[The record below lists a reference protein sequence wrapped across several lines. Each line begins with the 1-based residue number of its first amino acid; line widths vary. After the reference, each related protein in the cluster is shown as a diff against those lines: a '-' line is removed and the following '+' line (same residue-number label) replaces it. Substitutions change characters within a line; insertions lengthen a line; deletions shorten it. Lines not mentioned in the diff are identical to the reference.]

1 MGDPSRRGFISVLA
15 VLLSTGWA
23 ANHFA
28 SLIPVLRVDEG
39 LSHTVLDGV
48 FGIYALGLLP
58 GLLTGG
64 ALSDRVGRAVVVLPG
79 ALIASLGTLILLLWH
94 DAPGLMVG
102 RLVVGIGAGLA
113 IGAGT
118 AWAADLRGKS
128 GTVMAGVVLTS
139 GFALGPLFSGLL
151 AQFAAFPLATPFVVS
166 AVLSV
171 GSVTA
176 AAVWSRTPV
185 SVEAATIT
193 PVPDGAERSV
203 ANAPD
208 GAERSVANALLW
220 ALPLAPWVFASATVS
235 IVTMTARLGDR
246 YSGPLLPGFA
256 AALTLGAGILVQ
268 TAARHRNWGPQA
280 GTVGAALAARGYCLV
295 AVGGAH
301 PALGLFIVCALV
313 LGTAYGLCLRE
324 GLLDLESLALP
335 ASRPDRD
342 LLRRHLSR
350 IRTAGATG
358 CHRTHDGSVAAVGD
372 PRRCCRRRCRG
383 PIPSIAVDP
392 GFLVTSA
399 SRSRIGLNTR
409 SDGVGGTCSRSYPA
423 VLASE
428 DQKVT
433 A

>member
-28 SLIPVLRVDEG
+28 ALIPVLRVDEG

-151 AQFAAFPLATPFVVS
+151 AQFVAFPLATPFVVS
-166 AVLSV
+166 AFLSV

-203 ANAPD
+203 ANA
-208 GAERSVANALLW
+208 LLW

-235 IVTMTARLGDR
+235 FVTMTARLGDR

-280 GTVGAALAARGYCLV
+280 GTVGGARGALGDCLV
-295 AVGGAH
+295 GGGGA
-301 PALGLFIVCALV
+301 PPPRRGFIVWGLV
-313 LGTAYGLCLRE
+313 RGTAYGLCLRE
-324 GLLDLESLALP
+324 GLLDLESLAPP
-335 ASRPDRD
+335 ASRGALTGIFYVGTYLGFGLPV
-342 LLRRHLSR
+342 LLVVIEPTMGPSLPLV
-350 IRTAGATG
+350 ILAA
-358 CHRTHDGSVAAVGD
+358 VAAVVAVVRFRRLRSTQASSSH
-372 PRRCCRRRCRG
+372 PRLE
-383 PIPSIAVDP
+383 A
-392 GFLVTSA
+392 A
-399 SRSRIGLNTR
+399 S
-409 SDGVGGTCSRSYPA
+409 V
-423 VLASE
+423 
-428 DQKVT
+428 
-433 A
+433 

>member
-64 ALSDRVGRAVVVLPG
+64 ALSDRVGRAVLVLPG

-171 GSVTA
+171 GSVAA
-176 AAVWSRTPV
+176 AAVWSRTPAPTK
-185 SVEAATIT
+185 AAMFTQI
-193 PVPDGAERSV
+193 PDRAERSGTGV
-203 ANAPD
+203 K
-208 GAERSVANALLW
+208 VALLW

-235 IVTMTARLGDR
+235 FVTMTARLGDR

-280 GTVGAALAARGYCLV
+280 GTVGAALAALGYCLV

-324 GLLDLESLALP
+324 GLLDLESLAPP
-335 ASRPDRD
+335 ASRGALTGIFYVGTYLGFGLPV
-342 LLRRHLSR
+342 LLVVIEPTMGPSLPLV
-350 IRTAGATG
+350 ILAA
-358 CHRTHDGSVAAVGD
+358 VAAVVAVVRFRRLRSTQASTSH
-372 PRRCCRRRCRG
+372 PRLE
-383 PIPSIAVDP
+383 A
-392 GFLVTSA
+392 A
-399 SRSRIGLNTR
+399 S
-409 SDGVGGTCSRSYPA
+409 V
-423 VLASE
+423 
-428 DQKVT
+428 
-433 A
+433 

>member
-128 GTVMAGVVLTS
+128 GTVLAGVVLTS

-185 SVEAATIT
+185 PVEAAPIT

-208 GAERSVANALLW
+208 RAERSVANALLW

-235 IVTMTARLGDR
+235 FVTMTARLGDR

-280 GTVGAALAARGYCLV
+280 GTVGAALAALGYCLV

-324 GLLDLESLALP
+324 GLLDLESLAPP
-335 ASRPDRD
+335 ASRGALTGIFYVGTYLGFGLPV
-342 LLRRHLSR
+342 LLVVIEPTMGPSLPLV
-350 IRTAGATG
+350 ILAA
-358 CHRTHDGSVAAVGD
+358 VAAVVAVVRFRRLRSTQASSSH
-372 PRRCCRRRCRG
+372 PRLE
-383 PIPSIAVDP
+383 A
-392 GFLVTSA
+392 A
-399 SRSRIGLNTR
+399 S
-409 SDGVGGTCSRSYPA
+409 V
-423 VLASE
+423 
-428 DQKVT
+428 
-433 A
+433 

>member
-64 ALSDRVGRAVVVLPG
+64 AVSDRVGRAVVVLPG

-171 GSVTA
+171 GSVAA
-176 AAVWSRTPV
+176 AAVWSRTPAPTK
-185 SVEAATIT
+185 AAMFTQI
-193 PVPDGAERSV
+193 PDRAERS
-203 ANAPD
+203 
-208 GAERSVANALLW
+208 GAGVKVALLW

-235 IVTMTARLGDR
+235 FVTMTARLGDR

-280 GTVGAALAARGYCLV
+280 GTVGAALAALGYCLV

-324 GLLDLESLALP
+324 GLLDLESLAPP
-335 ASRPDRD
+335 ASRGALTGIFYVGTYLGFGLPV
-342 LLRRHLSR
+342 LLVVIEPTMGPSLPLV
-350 IRTAGATG
+350 ILAA
-358 CHRTHDGSVAAVGD
+358 VAAVVAVVRFRRLRSTQASTSH
-372 PRRCCRRRCRG
+372 PRLE
-383 PIPSIAVDP
+383 A
-392 GFLVTSA
+392 A
-399 SRSRIGLNTR
+399 S
-409 SDGVGGTCSRSYPA
+409 V
-423 VLASE
+423 
-428 DQKVT
+428 
-433 A
+433 

>member
-171 GSVTA
+171 GSVA
-176 AAVWSRTPV
+176 AAASWGRTPAPTK
-185 SVEAATIT
+185 AATFT
-193 PVPDGAERSV
+193 QVPDRAERSGTGV
-203 ANAPD
+203 K
-208 GAERSVANALLW
+208 VALLW

-235 IVTMTARLGDR
+235 FVTMTARLGDR

-280 GTVGAALAARGYCLV
+280 GTTGAALAALGYCLV

-324 GLLDLESLALP
+324 GLLDLESLAPP
-335 ASRPDRD
+335 ASRGALTGIFYVGTYLGFGLPV
-342 LLRRHLSR
+342 LLVVIEPTMGPSLPLV
-350 IRTAGATG
+350 ILAA
-358 CHRTHDGSVAAVGD
+358 VAAVVAVVRFRRLRSPQASTPH
-372 PRRCCRRRCRG
+372 PRLE
-383 PIPSIAVDP
+383 A
-392 GFLVTSA
+392 A
-399 SRSRIGLNTR
+399 S
-409 SDGVGGTCSRSYPA
+409 V
-423 VLASE
+423 
-428 DQKVT
+428 
-433 A
+433 

>member
-64 ALSDRVGRAVVVLPG
+64 ALSDRVGRAVLVLPG

-171 GSVTA
+171 GSVAA
-176 AAVWSRTPV
+176 AAVWSRTPAPTK
-185 SVEAATIT
+185 AAMFTQI
-193 PVPDGAERSV
+193 PDRAERSGTGV
-203 ANAPD
+203 K
-208 GAERSVANALLW
+208 VALLW

-235 IVTMTARLGDR
+235 FVTMTARLGDR

-280 GTVGAALAARGYCLV
+280 GTTGAALAALGYCLV

-324 GLLDLESLALP
+324 GLLDLESLAPP
-335 ASRPDRD
+335 ASRGALTGIFYVGTYLGFGLPV
-342 LLRRHLSR
+342 LLVVIEPTMGPSLPLV
-350 IRTAGATG
+350 ILAA
-358 CHRTHDGSVAAVGD
+358 VAAVVAVVRFRRLRSTQASTSH
-372 PRRCCRRRCRG
+372 PRLE
-383 PIPSIAVDP
+383 A
-392 GFLVTSA
+392 A
-399 SRSRIGLNTR
+399 S
-409 SDGVGGTCSRSYPA
+409 V
-423 VLASE
+423 
-428 DQKVT
+428 
-433 A
+433 

>member
-39 LSHTVLDGV
+39 LSHAVLDGV

-64 ALSDRVGRAVVVLPG
+64 ALSDRVGRAEVVLPG
-79 ALIASLGTLILLLWH
+79 ALIASLGTVILLLWH
-94 DAPGLMVG
+94 DSPGLMVG

-171 GSVTA
+171 GSVAA
-176 AAVWSRTPV
+176 AAVWSRTPAPTK
-185 SVEAATIT
+185 AATFT
-193 PVPDGAERSV
+193 QVPDRAERSGTNV
-203 ANAPD
+203 K
-208 GAERSVANALLW
+208 GALLW

-235 IVTMTARLGDR
+235 FVTMTARLGDR

-280 GTVGAALAARGYCLV
+280 GTVGASLAALGYLLV

-324 GLLDLESLALP
+324 GLLDLESLAPP
-335 ASRPDRD
+335 ASRGALTGIFYVGTYLGFGLPV
-342 LLRRHLSR
+342 LLVVIEPTMGPSLPLV
-350 IRTAGATG
+350 ILAA
-358 CHRTHDGSVAAVGD
+358 VAAVVAVVRFRRLRSTQASTSH
-372 PRRCCRRRCRG
+372 PRLE
-383 PIPSIAVDP
+383 A
-392 GFLVTSA
+392 A
-399 SRSRIGLNTR
+399 S
-409 SDGVGGTCSRSYPA
+409 V
-423 VLASE
+423 
-428 DQKVT
+428 
-433 A
+433 

>member
-39 LSHTVLDGV
+39 LSHAVLDGV

-79 ALIASLGTLILLLWH
+79 ALIASLGTVILLLWH
-94 DAPGLMVG
+94 DSPGLMVG

-171 GSVTA
+171 GSVAA
-176 AAVWSRTPV
+176 AAVWSRTPAPTK
-185 SVEAATIT
+185 AATFT
-193 PVPDGAERSV
+193 QVPDRAERSGTNV
-203 ANAPD
+203 K
-208 GAERSVANALLW
+208 GALLW

-235 IVTMTARLGDR
+235 FVTMTARLGDR

-280 GTVGAALAARGYCLV
+280 GTVGAALAALGYLLV
-295 AVGGAH
+295 AVGGAR

-324 GLLDLESLALP
+324 GLLDLESLAPP
-335 ASRPDRD
+335 ASRGALTGIFYVGTYLGFGLPV
-342 LLRRHLSR
+342 LLVVIEPTMGPSLPLV
-350 IRTAGATG
+350 ILAA
-358 CHRTHDGSVAAVGD
+358 VAAVVAVVRFRRLRSTQASTSH
-372 PRRCCRRRCRG
+372 PRLE
-383 PIPSIAVDP
+383 A
-392 GFLVTSA
+392 A
-399 SRSRIGLNTR
+399 S
-409 SDGVGGTCSRSYPA
+409 V
-423 VLASE
+423 
-428 DQKVT
+428 
-433 A
+433 

>member
-39 LSHTVLDGV
+39 LSHIVLDGV

-64 ALSDRVGRAVVVLPG
+64 AVSDRVGRAVVVLPG

-171 GSVTA
+171 GSVA
-176 AAVWSRTPV
+176 AAASWSRTPAPTK
-185 SVEAATIT
+185 AATFT
-193 PVPDGAERSV
+193 PVPDRAERSGTGV
-203 ANAPD
+203 K
-208 GAERSVANALLW
+208 VALLW

-235 IVTMTARLGDR
+235 FVTMTARLGDR

-280 GTVGAALAARGYCLV
+280 GTTGAALAALGYCLV

-324 GLLDLESLALP
+324 GLLDLESLAPP
-335 ASRPDRD
+335 ASRGALTGIFYVGTYLGFGLPV
-342 LLRRHLSR
+342 LLVVIEPTMGPSLPLV
-350 IRTAGATG
+350 ILAA
-358 CHRTHDGSVAAVGD
+358 VAAVVAVVRFRRLRSPQASTPH
-372 PRRCCRRRCRG
+372 PRLE
-383 PIPSIAVDP
+383 A
-392 GFLVTSA
+392 A
-399 SRSRIGLNTR
+399 S
-409 SDGVGGTCSRSYPA
+409 V
-423 VLASE
+423 
-428 DQKVT
+428 
-433 A
+433 

>member
-39 LSHTVLDGV
+39 LSHAVLDGV

-64 ALSDRVGRAVVVLPG
+64 ALSDRVGRAEVVLPG
-79 ALIASLGTLILLLWH
+79 ALIASLGTVILLLWH
-94 DAPGLMVG
+94 DSPGLMVG

-171 GSVTA
+171 GSVAA
-176 AAVWSRTPV
+176 AAVWSRTPAPTK
-185 SVEAATIT
+185 AATFT
-193 PVPDGAERSV
+193 QVPDRAERSGTDV
-203 ANAPD
+203 K
-208 GAERSVANALLW
+208 GALLW

-235 IVTMTARLGDR
+235 FVTMTARLGDR

-280 GTVGAALAARGYCLV
+280 GTVGASLAALGYLLV

-324 GLLDLESLALP
+324 GLLDLESLAPP
-335 ASRPDRD
+335 ASRGALTGIFYVGTYLGFGLPV
-342 LLRRHLSR
+342 LLVVIEPTMGPSLPLV
-350 IRTAGATG
+350 ILAA
-358 CHRTHDGSVAAVGD
+358 VAAVVAVVRFRRLRSTQASTSH
-372 PRRCCRRRCRG
+372 PRLE
-383 PIPSIAVDP
+383 A
-392 GFLVTSA
+392 A
-399 SRSRIGLNTR
+399 S
-409 SDGVGGTCSRSYPA
+409 V
-423 VLASE
+423 
-428 DQKVT
+428 
-433 A
+433 

>member
-39 LSHTVLDGV
+39 LSHAVLDGV

-79 ALIASLGTLILLLWH
+79 ALIASLGTVILLLWH
-94 DAPGLMVG
+94 DSPGLMVG

-118 AWAADLRGKS
+118 AWAGDLRGKS

-171 GSVTA
+171 GSVAA
-176 AAVWSRTPV
+176 AAVWSRTPAPTK
-185 SVEAATIT
+185 AATFT
-193 PVPDGAERSV
+193 QVPDRAERSGTNV
-203 ANAPD
+203 K
-208 GAERSVANALLW
+208 GALLW

-235 IVTMTARLGDR
+235 FVTMTARLGDR

-280 GTVGAALAARGYCLV
+280 GTVGASLAALGYLLV

-324 GLLDLESLALP
+324 GLLDLESLAPP
-335 ASRPDRD
+335 ASRGALTGIFYVGTYLGFGLPV
-342 LLRRHLSR
+342 LLVVIEPTMGPSLPLV
-350 IRTAGATG
+350 ILAA
-358 CHRTHDGSVAAVGD
+358 VAAVVAVVRFRRLRSTQASTSH
-372 PRRCCRRRCRG
+372 PRLE
-383 PIPSIAVDP
+383 A
-392 GFLVTSA
+392 A
-399 SRSRIGLNTR
+399 S
-409 SDGVGGTCSRSYPA
+409 V
-423 VLASE
+423 
-428 DQKVT
+428 
-433 A
+433 

>member
-64 ALSDRVGRAVVVLPG
+64 ALSDRVGRAVLVLPG

-171 GSVTA
+171 GSVAA
-176 AAVWSRTPV
+176 AAVWSRTPAPTK
-185 SVEAATIT
+185 AAMFTQI
-193 PVPDGAERSV
+193 PDRAERSGTGV
-203 ANAPD
+203 K
-208 GAERSVANALLW
+208 VALLW

-235 IVTMTARLGDR
+235 FVTMTARLGDR

-280 GTVGAALAARGYCLV
+280 GTVGAALAALGYCLV

-324 GLLDLESLALP
+324 GLLDLESLAPP
-335 ASRPDRD
+335 ASRGALTGIFYVGTYLGFGLPV
-342 LLRRHLSR
+342 LLVVIEPTMGPSLPLV
-350 IRTAGATG
+350 IL
-358 CHRTHDGSVAAVGD
+358 AAVTAVVAVVRFRRLRSTQASTSH
-372 PRRCCRRRCRG
+372 PRLE
-383 PIPSIAVDP
+383 A
-392 GFLVTSA
+392 A
-399 SRSRIGLNTR
+399 S
-409 SDGVGGTCSRSYPA
+409 V
-423 VLASE
+423 
-428 DQKVT
+428 
-433 A
+433 

>member
-176 AAVWSRTPV
+176 AAVWSRTPAP
-185 SVEAATIT
+185 VEAATIT
-193 PVPDGAERSV
+193 PV
-203 ANAPD
+203 PD

-235 IVTMTARLGDR
+235 FVTMTARLGDR

-280 GTVGAALAARGYCLV
+280 GTVGAALAALGYCLV

-324 GLLDLESLALP
+324 GLLDLESLAPP
-335 ASRPDRD
+335 ASRGALTGIFYVGTYLGFGLPV
-342 LLRRHLSR
+342 LLVVIEPTMGPSLPLV
-350 IRTAGATG
+350 ILAA
-358 CHRTHDGSVAAVGD
+358 VAAVVAVVRFRRLRSTQASSSH
-372 PRRCCRRRCRG
+372 PRLE
-383 PIPSIAVDP
+383 A
-392 GFLVTSA
+392 A
-399 SRSRIGLNTR
+399 S
-409 SDGVGGTCSRSYPA
+409 V
-423 VLASE
+423 
-428 DQKVT
+428 
-433 A
+433 

>member
-64 ALSDRVGRAVVVLPG
+64 AVSDRVGRAVVVLPG

-166 AVLSV
+166 TVLSV
-171 GSVTA
+171 GSVAA
-176 AAVWSRTPV
+176 AAVWSRTPAPTK
-185 SVEAATIT
+185 AAMFTQI
-193 PVPDGAERSV
+193 PDRAERSGTGV
-203 ANAPD
+203 K
-208 GAERSVANALLW
+208 VALLW

-235 IVTMTARLGDR
+235 FVTMTARLGDR

-280 GTVGAALAARGYCLV
+280 GTTGAALAALGYCLV

-324 GLLDLESLALP
+324 GLLDLESLASP
-335 ASRPDRD
+335 ASRGALTGIFYVGTYLGFGLPV
-342 LLRRHLSR
+342 LLVVIEPTMGPSLPLV
-350 IRTAGATG
+350 ILAA
-358 CHRTHDGSVAAVGD
+358 VAAVVAVVRFRRLRSTQASTSH
-372 PRRCCRRRCRG
+372 PRLE
-383 PIPSIAVDP
+383 A
-392 GFLVTSA
+392 A
-399 SRSRIGLNTR
+399 S
-409 SDGVGGTCSRSYPA
+409 V
-423 VLASE
+423 
-428 DQKVT
+428 
-433 A
+433 

>member
-64 ALSDRVGRAVVVLPG
+64 AVSDRVGRAVVVLPG

-128 GTVMAGVVLTS
+128 GTVMAGVALTS

-166 AVLSV
+166 TVLSV
-171 GSVTA
+171 GSVAA
-176 AAVWSRTPV
+176 AAVWSRTPAPTK
-185 SVEAATIT
+185 AAMFTQI
-193 PVPDGAERSV
+193 PDRAERSGTGV
-203 ANAPD
+203 K
-208 GAERSVANALLW
+208 VALLW

-235 IVTMTARLGDR
+235 FVTMTARLGDR

-280 GTVGAALAARGYCLV
+280 GTVGAALAALGHCLV

-324 GLLDLESLALP
+324 GLLDLESLAPP
-335 ASRPDRD
+335 ASRGALTGIFYVGTYLGFGLPV
-342 LLRRHLSR
+342 LLVVIEPTMGPSLPLV
-350 IRTAGATG
+350 ILAA
-358 CHRTHDGSVAAVGD
+358 VAAVVAVVRFRRLRSPQASTPH
-372 PRRCCRRRCRG
+372 PRLE
-383 PIPSIAVDP
+383 A
-392 GFLVTSA
+392 A
-399 SRSRIGLNTR
+399 S
-409 SDGVGGTCSRSYPA
+409 V
-423 VLASE
+423 
-428 DQKVT
+428 
-433 A
+433 

>member
-64 ALSDRVGRAVVVLPG
+64 ALSDRVGRAVLVLPG

-171 GSVTA
+171 SSVAA
-176 AAVWSRTPV
+176 AAVWSRTPAPTK
-185 SVEAATIT
+185 AAMFTQI
-193 PVPDGAERSV
+193 PDRAERSGTGV
-203 ANAPD
+203 K
-208 GAERSVANALLW
+208 VALLW

-235 IVTMTARLGDR
+235 FVTMTARLGDR

-280 GTVGAALAARGYCLV
+280 GTVGAALAALGYCLV

-313 LGTAYGLCLRE
+313 LGPAYGLCLRE
-324 GLLDLESLALP
+324 GLLDLESLAPP
-335 ASRPDRD
+335 ASRGALTGIFYVGTYLGFGLPV
-342 LLRRHLSR
+342 LLVVIEPTMGPSLPLV
-350 IRTAGATG
+350 ILAA
-358 CHRTHDGSVAAVGD
+358 VAAVVAVVRFRRLRSTQASTSH
-372 PRRCCRRRCRG
+372 PRLE
-383 PIPSIAVDP
+383 A
-392 GFLVTSA
+392 A
-399 SRSRIGLNTR
+399 S
-409 SDGVGGTCSRSYPA
+409 V
-423 VLASE
+423 
-428 DQKVT
+428 
-433 A
+433 

>member
-171 GSVTA
+171 GSVA
-176 AAVWSRTPV
+176 AAASWSRTPAPTK
-185 SVEAATIT
+185 AATFT
-193 PVPDGAERSV
+193 QVPDRAERSGTGV
-203 ANAPD
+203 K
-208 GAERSVANALLW
+208 VALLW

-235 IVTMTARLGDR
+235 FVTMTARLGDR

-280 GTVGAALAARGYCLV
+280 GTTGAALAALGYCLV

-324 GLLDLESLALP
+324 GLLDLESLAPP
-335 ASRPDRD
+335 ASRGALTGIFYVGTYLGFGLPV
-342 LLRRHLSR
+342 LLVVIEPTMGPSLPLV
-350 IRTAGATG
+350 ILAA
-358 CHRTHDGSVAAVGD
+358 VAAVVAVVRFRRLRSTQASMSH
-372 PRRCCRRRCRG
+372 PRLE
-383 PIPSIAVDP
+383 A
-392 GFLVTSA
+392 A
-399 SRSRIGLNTR
+399 S
-409 SDGVGGTCSRSYPA
+409 V
-423 VLASE
+423 
-428 DQKVT
+428 
-433 A
+433 

>member
-203 ANAPD
+203 ANA
-208 GAERSVANALLW
+208 LLW

-235 IVTMTARLGDR
+235 FVTMTARLGDR

-280 GTVGAALAARGYCLV
+280 GTVGAALAALGYCLV

-324 GLLDLESLALP
+324 GLLDLESLAPP
-335 ASRPDRD
+335 ASRGALTGIFYVGTYLGFGLPV
-342 LLRRHLSR
+342 LLVVIEPTMGPSLPLV
-350 IRTAGATG
+350 ILAA
-358 CHRTHDGSVAAVGD
+358 VAAVVAVVRFRRLRSTQASAH
-372 PRRCCRRRCRG
+372 PRLE
-383 PIPSIAVDP
+383 V
-392 GFLVTSA
+392 A
-399 SRSRIGLNTR
+399 S
-409 SDGVGGTCSRSYPA
+409 V
-423 VLASE
+423 
-428 DQKVT
+428 
-433 A
+433 

>member
-94 DAPGLMVG
+94 DAPGLMAG

-171 GSVTA
+171 GSVIA

-185 SVEAATIT
+185 PVEAATIT

-235 IVTMTARLGDR
+235 FVTMTARLGDR

-268 TAARHRNWGPQA
+268 TAARHRNWGLQA
-280 GTVGAALAARGYCLV
+280 GTVGAALAALGYCLV

-324 GLLDLESLALP
+324 GLLDLESLAPP
-335 ASRPDRD
+335 ASRGALTGIFYVGTYLGFGLPV
-342 LLRRHLSR
+342 LLVVIEPTMGPSLPLV
-350 IRTAGATG
+350 ILAA
-358 CHRTHDGSVAAVGD
+358 VAAVVAVVRFRRLRSTQASSSH
-372 PRRCCRRRCRG
+372 PRLE
-383 PIPSIAVDP
+383 A
-392 GFLVTSA
+392 A
-399 SRSRIGLNTR
+399 S
-409 SDGVGGTCSRSYPA
+409 V
-423 VLASE
+423 
-428 DQKVT
+428 
-433 A
+433 

>member
-64 ALSDRVGRAVVVLPG
+64 AVSDRVGRAVVVLPG

-128 GTVMAGVVLTS
+128 GTVMAGVALTS

-171 GSVTA
+171 GSVAA
-176 AAVWSRTPV
+176 AAVWSRTPAPTK
-185 SVEAATIT
+185 AAMFTQI
-193 PVPDGAERSV
+193 PDRAERSGTGV
-203 ANAPD
+203 K
-208 GAERSVANALLW
+208 VALLW

-235 IVTMTARLGDR
+235 FVTMTARLGDR

-280 GTVGAALAARGYCLV
+280 GTVGAALAALGYCLV

-324 GLLDLESLALP
+324 GLLDLESLAPP
-335 ASRPDRD
+335 ASRGALTGIFYVGTYLGFGLPV
-342 LLRRHLSR
+342 LLVVIEPTMGPSLPLV
-350 IRTAGATG
+350 ILAA
-358 CHRTHDGSVAAVGD
+358 VAAVVAVVRFRRLRSTQASSSH
-372 PRRCCRRRCRG
+372 PRLE
-383 PIPSIAVDP
+383 A
-392 GFLVTSA
+392 A
-399 SRSRIGLNTR
+399 S
-409 SDGVGGTCSRSYPA
+409 V
-423 VLASE
+423 
-428 DQKVT
+428 
-433 A
+433 

>member
-166 AVLSV
+166 AFLSV

-203 ANAPD
+203 ANA
-208 GAERSVANALLW
+208 LLW

-235 IVTMTARLGDR
+235 FVTMTARLGDR

-280 GTVGAALAARGYCLV
+280 GTVGAALAALGYCLV

-324 GLLDLESLALP
+324 GLLDLESLAPP
-335 ASRPDRD
+335 ASRGALTGIFYVGTYLGFGLPV
-342 LLRRHLSR
+342 LLVVIEPTMGPSLPLV
-350 IRTAGATG
+350 ILAA
-358 CHRTHDGSVAAVGD
+358 VAAIVAVVRFRRLRSTQASTSH
-372 PRRCCRRRCRG
+372 PRLE
-383 PIPSIAVDP
+383 A
-392 GFLVTSA
+392 A
-399 SRSRIGLNTR
+399 S
-409 SDGVGGTCSRSYPA
+409 V
-423 VLASE
+423 
-428 DQKVT
+428 
-433 A
+433 

>member
-64 ALSDRVGRAVVVLPG
+64 AVSDRVGRAVVVLPG
-79 ALIASLGTLILLLWH
+79 ALIASLGTVILLLWH

-171 GSVTA
+171 GSVAA
-176 AAVWSRTPV
+176 AAVWSRTPAPTK
-185 SVEAATIT
+185 AATFT
-193 PVPDGAERSV
+193 QVPDRAERSGTNV
-203 ANAPD
+203 K
-208 GAERSVANALLW
+208 GALLW

-235 IVTMTARLGDR
+235 FVTMTARLGDR

-280 GTVGAALAARGYCLV
+280 GTVGAALAALGYLLV
-295 AVGGAH
+295 AVGGAR

-324 GLLDLESLALP
+324 GLLDLESLAPP
-335 ASRPDRD
+335 ASRGALTGIFYVGTYLGFGLPV
-342 LLRRHLSR
+342 LLVVIEPTMGPSLPLV
-350 IRTAGATG
+350 ILAA
-358 CHRTHDGSVAAVGD
+358 VAAVVAVVRFRRLRSTQASTSH
-372 PRRCCRRRCRG
+372 PRLE
-383 PIPSIAVDP
+383 A
-392 GFLVTSA
+392 A
-399 SRSRIGLNTR
+399 S
-409 SDGVGGTCSRSYPA
+409 V
-423 VLASE
+423 
-428 DQKVT
+428 
-433 A
+433 

>member
-166 AVLSV
+166 AFLSV

-185 SVEAATIT
+185 PVEAATIT
-193 PVPDGAERSV
+193 PV
-203 ANAPD
+203 PD

-235 IVTMTARLGDR
+235 FVTMTARLGDR

-280 GTVGAALAARGYCLV
+280 GTVGAALAALGYCLV

-324 GLLDLESLALP
+324 GLLDLESLAPP
-335 ASRPDRD
+335 ASRGALTGIFYVGTYLGFGLPV
-342 LLRRHLSR
+342 LLVVIEPTMGPSLPLV
-350 IRTAGATG
+350 ILAA
-358 CHRTHDGSVAAVGD
+358 VAAVVAVVRFRRLRSTQASSSH
-372 PRRCCRRRCRG
+372 PRLE
-383 PIPSIAVDP
+383 A
-392 GFLVTSA
+392 A
-399 SRSRIGLNTR
+399 S
-409 SDGVGGTCSRSYPA
+409 V
-423 VLASE
+423 
-428 DQKVT
+428 
-433 A
+433 

>member
-171 GSVTA
+171 GSVAA
-176 AAVWSRTPV
+176 AAVWSRTPAPTK
-185 SVEAATIT
+185 AAMFTQI
-193 PVPDGAERSV
+193 PDRAERSGTGV
-203 ANAPD
+203 K
-208 GAERSVANALLW
+208 VALLW

-235 IVTMTARLGDR
+235 FVTMTARLGDR

-280 GTVGAALAARGYCLV
+280 GTVGAALAALGYCLV

-324 GLLDLESLALP
+324 GLLDLESLAPP
-335 ASRPDRD
+335 ASRGALTGIFYVDTYLGFGLPV
-342 LLRRHLSR
+342 LLVVIEPTMGPSLPLV
-350 IRTAGATG
+350 ILAA
-358 CHRTHDGSVAAVGD
+358 VAAVVAVVRFRRLRSTQASTSH
-372 PRRCCRRRCRG
+372 PRLE
-383 PIPSIAVDP
+383 A
-392 GFLVTSA
+392 A
-399 SRSRIGLNTR
+399 S
-409 SDGVGGTCSRSYPA
+409 V
-423 VLASE
+423 
-428 DQKVT
+428 
-433 A
+433 

>member
-171 GSVTA
+171 GSVAA
-176 AAVWSRTPV
+176 AAVWSRTPAPTK
-185 SVEAATIT
+185 AAMFTQI
-193 PVPDGAERSV
+193 PDRAERSGTGV
-203 ANAPD
+203 K
-208 GAERSVANALLW
+208 VALLW

-235 IVTMTARLGDR
+235 FVTMTARLGDR

-280 GTVGAALAARGYCLV
+280 GTTGAALAALGYCLV

-324 GLLDLESLALP
+324 GLLDLESLAPP
-335 ASRPDRD
+335 ASRGALTGIFYVGTYLGFGLPV
-342 LLRRHLSR
+342 LLVVIEPTMGPSLPLV
-350 IRTAGATG
+350 ILAA
-358 CHRTHDGSVAAVGD
+358 VAAVVAVVRFRRLRSTQASSSH
-372 PRRCCRRRCRG
+372 PRLE
-383 PIPSIAVDP
+383 V
-392 GFLVTSA
+392 A
-399 SRSRIGLNTR
+399 S
-409 SDGVGGTCSRSYPA
+409 V
-423 VLASE
+423 
-428 DQKVT
+428 
-433 A
+433 

>member
-1 MGDPSRRGFISVLA
+1 
-15 VLLSTGWA
+15 
-23 ANHFA
+23 
-28 SLIPVLRVDEG
+28 
-39 LSHTVLDGV
+39 
-48 FGIYALGLLP
+48 
-58 GLLTGG
+58 
-64 ALSDRVGRAVVVLPG
+64 
-79 ALIASLGTLILLLWH
+79 
-94 DAPGLMVG
+94 MVG

-113 IGAGT
+113 IGADT
-118 AWAADLRGKS
+118 ARAADLRGKS

-166 AVLSV
+166 AFLSV

-235 IVTMTARLGDR
+235 FVTMTARLGDR

-280 GTVGAALAARGYCLV
+280 GTVGAALAALGYCLV

-324 GLLDLESLALP
+324 GLLDLESLAPP
-335 ASRPDRD
+335 ASRGALTGIFYVGTYLGFGLPV
-342 LLRRHLSR
+342 LLVVIEPTMGPSLPLV
-350 IRTAGATG
+350 ILAA
-358 CHRTHDGSVAAVGD
+358 VAAVVAVVRFRRLRSTQASSSH
-372 PRRCCRRRCRG
+372 PRLE
-383 PIPSIAVDP
+383 A
-392 GFLVTSA
+392 A
-399 SRSRIGLNTR
+399 S
-409 SDGVGGTCSRSYPA
+409 V
-423 VLASE
+423 
-428 DQKVT
+428 
-433 A
+433 

>member
-28 SLIPVLRVDEG
+28 SLIPVLRVEEG

-64 ALSDRVGRAVVVLPG
+64 ALSDRVGRAVLVLPG

-128 GTVMAGVVLTS
+128 GTVMAGVALTS

-171 GSVTA
+171 GSVAA
-176 AAVWSRTPV
+176 AAVWNRTPAPTK
-185 SVEAATIT
+185 AAMFTQI
-193 PVPDGAERSV
+193 PDRAERSGTGV
-203 ANAPD
+203 K
-208 GAERSVANALLW
+208 VALLW

-235 IVTMTARLGDR
+235 FVTMTARLGDR

-280 GTVGAALAARGYCLV
+280 GTVGAALAALGYCLV

-324 GLLDLESLALP
+324 GLLDLESLAPP
-335 ASRPDRD
+335 ASRGALTGIFYVGTYLGFGLPV
-342 LLRRHLSR
+342 LLVVIEPTMGPSLPLV
-350 IRTAGATG
+350 ILAA
-358 CHRTHDGSVAAVGD
+358 VAAVVAVVRFRRLRSTQASTSH
-372 PRRCCRRRCRG
+372 PRLE
-383 PIPSIAVDP
+383 A
-392 GFLVTSA
+392 A
-399 SRSRIGLNTR
+399 S
-409 SDGVGGTCSRSYPA
+409 V
-423 VLASE
+423 
-428 DQKVT
+428 
-433 A
+433 

>member
-1 MGDPSRRGFISVLA
+1 MGDPSRRGFISILA

-64 ALSDRVGRAVVVLPG
+64 ALSDRVGRAVLVLPG

-94 DAPGLMVG
+94 AAPGLMVG

-128 GTVMAGVVLTS
+128 GTVMAGVALTS

-171 GSVTA
+171 GSVAA
-176 AAVWSRTPV
+176 AAVWSRTPAPTK
-185 SVEAATIT
+185 AAMFTQI
-193 PVPDGAERSV
+193 PDRAERSGTGV
-203 ANAPD
+203 K
-208 GAERSVANALLW
+208 VALLW

-235 IVTMTARLGDR
+235 FVTMTARLGDR

-280 GTVGAALAARGYCLV
+280 GTVGAALAALGYCLV

-324 GLLDLESLALP
+324 GLLDLESLAPP
-335 ASRPDRD
+335 ASRGALTGIFYVGTYLGFGLPV
-342 LLRRHLSR
+342 LLVVIEPTMGPSLPLV
-350 IRTAGATG
+350 ILAA
-358 CHRTHDGSVAAVGD
+358 VAAVVAVVRFRRLRSTQASTSH
-372 PRRCCRRRCRG
+372 PRLE
-383 PIPSIAVDP
+383 A
-392 GFLVTSA
+392 A
-399 SRSRIGLNTR
+399 S
-409 SDGVGGTCSRSYPA
+409 V
-423 VLASE
+423 
-428 DQKVT
+428 
-433 A
+433 

>member
-185 SVEAATIT
+185 PVEAATIT
-193 PVPDGAERSV
+193 PV
-203 ANAPD
+203 PD

-235 IVTMTARLGDR
+235 FVTMTARLGDR

-280 GTVGAALAARGYCLV
+280 GTVGAALAALGYCLV

-324 GLLDLESLALP
+324 GLLDLESLAPP
-335 ASRPDRD
+335 ASRGALTGIFYVGTYLGFGLPV
-342 LLRRHLSR
+342 LLVVIEPTMGPSLPLV
-350 IRTAGATG
+350 ILAA
-358 CHRTHDGSVAAVGD
+358 VAAVVAVVRFRRLRSTQASSSH
-372 PRRCCRRRCRG
+372 PRLE
-383 PIPSIAVDP
+383 V
-392 GFLVTSA
+392 A
-399 SRSRIGLNTR
+399 S
-409 SDGVGGTCSRSYPA
+409 V
-423 VLASE
+423 
-428 DQKVT
+428 
-433 A
+433 

>member
-39 LSHTVLDGV
+39 LSHIVLDGV

-64 ALSDRVGRAVVVLPG
+64 AVSDRVGRAVVVLPG
-79 ALIASLGTLILLLWH
+79 ALVASLGTLILLLWH

-166 AVLSV
+166 SVLSV
-171 GSVTA
+171 GSVAA
-176 AAVWSRTPV
+176 AAVWSRTPAPTK
-185 SVEAATIT
+185 AAMFTQI
-193 PVPDGAERSV
+193 PDRAERS
-203 ANAPD
+203 
-208 GAERSVANALLW
+208 GAGVKVALLW

-235 IVTMTARLGDR
+235 FVTMTARLGDR

-280 GTVGAALAARGYCLV
+280 GTVGAALAALGYCLV

-324 GLLDLESLALP
+324 GLLDLESLAPP
-335 ASRPDRD
+335 ASRGALTGIFYVGTYLGFGLPV
-342 LLRRHLSR
+342 LLVVIEPTMGPSLPLV
-350 IRTAGATG
+350 ILAA
-358 CHRTHDGSVAAVGD
+358 VAAVVAVVRFRRLRSTQASTSH
-372 PRRCCRRRCRG
+372 PRLE
-383 PIPSIAVDP
+383 A
-392 GFLVTSA
+392 A
-399 SRSRIGLNTR
+399 S
-409 SDGVGGTCSRSYPA
+409 V
-423 VLASE
+423 
-428 DQKVT
+428 
-433 A
+433 

>member
-64 ALSDRVGRAVVVLPG
+64 AVSDRVGRAVVVLPG

-118 AWAADLRGKS
+118 AWAADLRGRS

-171 GSVTA
+171 GSVAA

-185 SVEAATIT
+185 PVEAATIT
-193 PVPDGAERSV
+193 PV
-203 ANAPD
+203 PD

-235 IVTMTARLGDR
+235 FVTMTARLGDR

-280 GTVGAALAARGYCLV
+280 GTTGAALAALGYCLV

-324 GLLDLESLALP
+324 GLLDLESLAPP
-335 ASRPDRD
+335 ASRGALTGIFYVGTYLGFGLPV
-342 LLRRHLSR
+342 LLVVIEPTMGPSLPLV
-350 IRTAGATG
+350 ILAA
-358 CHRTHDGSVAAVGD
+358 VAAVVAVVRFRRLRSTQASTSR
-372 PRRCCRRRCRG
+372 PRLK
-383 PIPSIAVDP
+383 A
-392 GFLVTSA
+392 A
-399 SRSRIGLNTR
+399 S
-409 SDGVGGTCSRSYPA
+409 V
-423 VLASE
+423 
-428 DQKVT
+428 
-433 A
+433 

>member
-166 AVLSV
+166 AFLSV

-185 SVEAATIT
+185 SVEAATVT
-193 PVPDGAERSV
+193 PV
-203 ANAPD
+203 PD

-235 IVTMTARLGDR
+235 FVTMTARLGDR

-280 GTVGAALAARGYCLV
+280 GTVGAALAALGYCLV

-324 GLLDLESLALP
+324 GLLDLESLAPP
-335 ASRPDRD
+335 ASRGALTGIFYVGTYLGFGLPV
-342 LLRRHLSR
+342 LLVVIEPTMGPSLPLV
-350 IRTAGATG
+350 ILAA
-358 CHRTHDGSVAAVGD
+358 VAAVVAVVRF
-372 PRRCCRRRCRG
+372 RRLR
-383 PIPSIAVDP
+383 STQA
-392 GFLVTSA
+392 SA
-399 SRSRIGLNTR
+399 SHPRLE
-409 SDGVGGTCSRSYPA
+409 A
-423 VLASE
+423 AS
-428 DQKVT
+428 V
-433 A
+433 

>member
-64 ALSDRVGRAVVVLPG
+64 ALSDRVGRAVLVLPG

-128 GTVMAGVVLTS
+128 GTVMAGVALTS

-171 GSVTA
+171 GSVAA
-176 AAVWSRTPV
+176 AAVWSRTPAPTK
-185 SVEAATIT
+185 AAMFTQI
-193 PVPDGAERSV
+193 PDRAERSGTGV
-203 ANAPD
+203 K
-208 GAERSVANALLW
+208 VALLW

-235 IVTMTARLGDR
+235 FVTMTARLGDR

-280 GTVGAALAARGYCLV
+280 GTVGAALAALGYCLV

-324 GLLDLESLALP
+324 GLLDLESLAPP
-335 ASRPDRD
+335 ASRGALTGIFYVGTYLGFGLPV
-342 LLRRHLSR
+342 LLVVIEPTMGPSLPLV
-350 IRTAGATG
+350 ILAA
-358 CHRTHDGSVAAVGD
+358 VAAVVAVVRFRRLRSTQASTSH
-372 PRRCCRRRCRG
+372 PRLE
-383 PIPSIAVDP
+383 A
-392 GFLVTSA
+392 A
-399 SRSRIGLNTR
+399 S
-409 SDGVGGTCSRSYPA
+409 V
-423 VLASE
+423 
-428 DQKVT
+428 
-433 A
+433 

>member
-1 MGDPSRRGFISVLA
+1 MGDPSRRGFISILA

-28 SLIPVLRVDEG
+28 SLVPVLRVDEG

-64 ALSDRVGRAVVVLPG
+64 ALSDRVGRAVLVLPG

-128 GTVMAGVVLTS
+128 GTVMAGVALTS

-171 GSVTA
+171 GSVAA
-176 AAVWSRTPV
+176 AAVWSRTPAPTK
-185 SVEAATIT
+185 AATFTQI
-193 PVPDGAERSV
+193 PDRAERSGTGV
-203 ANAPD
+203 K
-208 GAERSVANALLW
+208 VALLW

-235 IVTMTARLGDR
+235 FVTMTARLGDR

-280 GTVGAALAARGYCLV
+280 GTVGAALAALGYCLV

-324 GLLDLESLALP
+324 GLLDLESLAPP
-335 ASRPDRD
+335 ASRGALTGIFYVGTYLGFGLPV
-342 LLRRHLSR
+342 LLVVIEPTMGPSLPLV
-350 IRTAGATG
+350 ILAA
-358 CHRTHDGSVAAVGD
+358 VAAVVAVVRFRRLRSTQASTSH
-372 PRRCCRRRCRG
+372 PRLE
-383 PIPSIAVDP
+383 A
-392 GFLVTSA
+392 A
-399 SRSRIGLNTR
+399 S
-409 SDGVGGTCSRSYPA
+409 V
-423 VLASE
+423 
-428 DQKVT
+428 
-433 A
+433 

>member
-64 ALSDRVGRAVVVLPG
+64 ALSDRVGRAVLVLPG

-171 GSVTA
+171 GSVA
-176 AAVWSRTPV
+176 AAASWSRTPAPTK
-185 SVEAATIT
+185 AATFT
-193 PVPDGAERSV
+193 QVPDRAERSGTGV
-203 ANAPD
+203 K
-208 GAERSVANALLW
+208 VALLW

-235 IVTMTARLGDR
+235 FVTMTARLGDR

-280 GTVGAALAARGYCLV
+280 GTVGAALAALGYCLV

-324 GLLDLESLALP
+324 GLLDLESLAPP
-335 ASRPDRD
+335 ASRGALTGIFYVGTYLGFGLPV
-342 LLRRHLSR
+342 LLVVIEPTMGPSLPLV
-350 IRTAGATG
+350 ILAA
-358 CHRTHDGSVAAVGD
+358 VAAVVAVVRFRRLRSTKASTSH
-372 PRRCCRRRCRG
+372 PRLE
-383 PIPSIAVDP
+383 A
-392 GFLVTSA
+392 A
-399 SRSRIGLNTR
+399 S
-409 SDGVGGTCSRSYPA
+409 V
-423 VLASE
+423 
-428 DQKVT
+428 
-433 A
+433 

>member
-139 GFALGPLFSGLL
+139 GFALGPLFSGLF

-185 SVEAATIT
+185 PVEAATIT
-193 PVPDGAERSV
+193 PV
-203 ANAPD
+203 PD

-235 IVTMTARLGDR
+235 FVTMTARLGDR

-280 GTVGAALAARGYCLV
+280 GTVGAALAALGYCLV

-324 GLLDLESLALP
+324 GLLDLESLAPP
-335 ASRPDRD
+335 ASRGALTGIFYVGTYLGFGLPV
-342 LLRRHLSR
+342 LLVVIEPTMGPSLPLV
-350 IRTAGATG
+350 ILAA
-358 CHRTHDGSVAAVGD
+358 VAAVVAVVRFRRLRSTQASSSH
-372 PRRCCRRRCRG
+372 PRLE
-383 PIPSIAVDP
+383 A
-392 GFLVTSA
+392 A
-399 SRSRIGLNTR
+399 S
-409 SDGVGGTCSRSYPA
+409 V
-423 VLASE
+423 
-428 DQKVT
+428 
-433 A
+433 